1 MESHSFFKTSE
12 VPVGKPIPLVQRL
25 LKTILERQRRIE
37 RLEEELQKLKG
48 VTVKP
53 ELKPSPMDKETASLE
68 EAEEQG
74 SWKPGPQRR
83 KTQERKIYHTKV
95 VKTHPDTDIART
107 LGFNDVNRNRKRLK
121 RWGIIAILGVLAVG
135 VGIVVKNQVLNA
147 RPSEF
152 KTVKVQRGSLT
163 VTVTATGT
171 LKPINQVNVGSELS
185 GTIETVEVDY
195 NDRVKQ
201 GQILARLNTDE
212 LKAKLRQSKAA
223 LESEQAKLQVARATL
238 REARLK
244 FQRTEQLTTKG
255 LLPMQDLDT
264 AIAAYLRAQAE
275 EASTKAQ
282 IALNRATL
290 NADQTN
296 LDKAA
301 IHSPIDGIVLARKV
315 EPGQTVAA
323 SFQTPVLFIL
333 AEDLTRM
340 VLHANIDEAN
350 MGSIKKGQDAT
361 FTVDAYP
368 NRKFPAKII
377 SIRNTPRRG
386 KGIVTYETLL
396 SVDNSE
402 LLLRPG
408 MTATVD
414 VTTHRATDAILVPN
428 SALRFTPP
436 WTNQATTPDA
446 PLSNGRKQLVWTLRD
461 GRPVP
466 IPVTVGLSDRHNTE
480 ILTKDLKPGLPLL
493 VEVVRTDGAGSGP
506 AGGSFQRDN
515 RGHEDE
521 KG

>member
-12 VPVGKPIPLVQRL
+12 VPVGKPIPLVRRL
-25 LKTILERQRRIE
+25 LKTILERQRHIE

-68 EAEEQG
+68 EQG
-74 SWKPGPQRR
+74 SWKPDPQRR

-95 VKTHPDTDIART
+95 VETYPDTDIART
-107 LGFNDVNRNRKRLK
+107 LGFNDVNRDRKRLK

-147 RPSEF
+147 RPPEF
-152 KTVKVQRGSLT
+152 KTVKVQRGSLI

-201 GQILARLNTDE
+201 GQILARLDTDE
-212 LKAKLRQSKAA
+212 LEAKLRQSKAA
-223 LESEQAKLQVARATL
+223 LESEQAKLQVARATF

-244 FQRTEQLTTKG
+244 FQRTEQLTAKG
-255 LLPMQDLDT
+255 LLPTQDLDT

-275 EASTKAQ
+275 EASTQAQ
-282 IALNRATL
+282 IALTRATL

-296 LDKAA
+296 LDKTA

-323 SFQTPVLFIL
+323 SFQTPVLFTL

-350 MGSIKKGQDAT
+350 MGPIKKGQDAT

-386 KGIVTYETLL
+386 EGIVTYETLL

-414 VTTHRATDAILVPN
+414 VTTHRVTDAILVPN

-436 WTNQATTPDA
+436 SWTNPATASDA
-446 PLSNGRKQLVWTLRD
+446 PLSNGHKQLVWTLRD

-466 IPVTVGLSDRHNTE
+466 IPVTVGLSDGHNTE
-480 ILTKDLKPGLPLL
+480 ILAKDLKPGLPLL
-493 VEVVRTDGAGSGP
+493 VEVVRTDGGGGGP

>member
-1 MESHSFFKTSE
+1 ME
-12 VPVGKPIPLVQRL
+12 Q
-25 LKTILERQRRIE
+25 QRRIE
-37 RLEEELQKLKG
+37 QLEKAIGELKG
-48 VTVKP
+48 ETVKP
-53 ELKPSPMDKETASLE
+53 KLEPSQMEKETVSPE
-68 EAEEQG
+68 EAEDQG
-74 SWKPGPQRR
+74 RSKPGPRRR
-83 KTQERKIYHTKV
+83 KTQDSKIHRHTEV
-95 VKTHPDTDIART
+95 VKTHQDADIVQT
-107 LGFNDVNRNRKRLK
+107 LGFDDVNRDRKPLK
-121 RWGIIAILGVLAVG
+121 QWGIIAILGVLVVG
-135 VGIVVKNQVLNA
+135 AGIVLKNQFLNA

-163 VTVTATGT
+163 VTITATGT
-171 LKPINQVNVGSELS
+171 LKPINQVDVGSELS

-195 NDRVKQ
+195 NGRVKR
-201 GQILARLNTDE
+201 GQMLAMLNTDE
-212 LKAKLRQSKAA
+212 LKAKLLQSEAS
-223 LESEQAKLQVARATL
+223 LESEQARLQVAKATL
-238 REARLK
+238 VETSLK
-244 FQRTEQLTTKG
+244 FQRMQKLTAKG
-255 LLPMQDLDT
+255 LAPTQDLDT
-264 AIAAYLRAQAE
+264 AKAAYLRARAE

-282 IALNRATL
+282 IALTRATL

-323 SFQTPVLFIL
+323 SFQTPVLFTL

-350 MGSIKKGQDAT
+350 MGPIKKGQDAT

-386 KGIVTYETLL
+386 EGIVTYETLL

-414 VTTHRATDAILVPN
+414 VTTHRVTDAILVPN

-436 WTNQATTPDA
+436 RANQATAPDA
-446 PLSNGRKQLVWTLRD
+446 PLSNGHKQLVWTLRD

-466 IPVTVGLSDRHNTE
+466 IPVTVGLSDGHNTE

-493 VEVVRTDGAGSGP
+493 IEVVRTDGAGGGP

-515 RGHEDE
+515 RGHEGE
-521 KG
+521 KGS

>member
-1 MESHSFFKTSE
+1 ME
-12 VPVGKPIPLVQRL
+12 Q
-25 LKTILERQRRIE
+25 QRRIE
-37 RLEEELQKLKG
+37 QLEKAIWRLKG
-48 VTVKP
+48 EAVKP
-53 ELKPSPMDKETASLE
+53 KLEPSPMDKETTSPE

-74 SWKPGPQRR
+74 SWKPDPPRG
-83 KTQERKIYHTKV
+83 KTQDLKIHHHTEV
-95 VKTHPDTDIART
+95 VKAHQDTDIART
-107 LGFNDVNRNRKRLK
+107 LGFDNVNRDRKRLK
-121 RWGIIAILGVLAVG
+121 RWGLIAILGVLAVG
-135 VGIVVKNQVLNA
+135 VGIVVKNQVLST
-147 RPSEF
+147 RPLEF
-152 KTVKVQRGSLT
+152 KTVEVQGGSLT

-171 LKPINQVNVGSELS
+171 LKPINQVDVGSELS

-212 LKAKLRQSKAA
+212 LKAKLRRSKAA

-238 REARLK
+238 VETELK
-244 FQRTEQLTTKG
+244 FQRMQELTAKA
-255 LLPMQDLDT
+255 LVPKQDRDT
-264 AIAAYLRAQAE
+264 AKAAYLRAQAE
-275 EASTKAQ
+275 EASIQAQ
-282 IALNRATL
+282 IALARAAL

-323 SFQTPVLFIL
+323 SFQTPVLFTL

-350 MGSIKKGQDAT
+350 MGPIKKGQDAT
-361 FTVDAYP
+361 FTVDAHP

-377 SIRNTPRRG
+377 SIRNTPQRG
-386 KGIVTYETLL
+386 EGIVTYETLL

-408 MTATVD
+408 MTATVEI
-414 VTTHRATDAILVPN
+414 TTHRVTDAILVPN

-436 WTNQATTPDA
+436 WTSGATAPDA
-446 PLSNGRKQLVWTLRD
+446 ALSTDRKQLVWTLRD
-461 GRPVP
+461 GQPVP
-466 IPVTVGLSDRHNTE
+466 IRVTVGLSDGHNTE
-480 ILTKDLKPGLPLL
+480 ILGRDLKPGLPLL
-493 VEVVRTDGAGSGP
+493 VEVVRADGAGGGP
-506 AGGSFQRDN
+506 AGDSFQRDN
-515 RGHEDE
+515 RGHEGK

>member
-12 VPVGKPIPLVQRL
+12 VPVGKSIPLVRRL

-37 RLEEELQKLKG
+37 RLEEELRKLKG

-53 ELKPSPMDKETASLE
+53 ELKPNPMDKETASL
-68 EAEEQG
+68 EEQG

-107 LGFNDVNRNRKRLK
+107 LGFNDVNRDRKRLK
-121 RWGIIAILGVLAVG
+121 RWGIIAILGVLVVSVG
-135 VGIVVKNQVLNA
+135 LMMKYQVLST
-147 RPSEF
+147 RPSQF
-152 KTVKVQRGSLT
+152 KTVEVQRGSLT

-185 GTIETVEVDY
+185 GTIEMVEVDY

-212 LKAKLRQSKAA
+212 LKAKLRQSKAS
-223 LESEQAKLQVARATL
+223 LESEQAKLQVAKATF

-244 FQRTEQLTTKG
+244 FQRTENLTTKG
-255 LLPMQDLDT
+255 LLPTQDLDT

-275 EASTKAQ
+275 EASIKAQ
-282 IALNRATL
+282 IALTRASL

-350 MGSIKKGQDAT
+350 MGPIKKGQNAT

-386 KGIVTYETLL
+386 EGIVTYETLL

-414 VTTHRATDAILVPN
+414 VTTHRVTDAILVPN

-436 WTNQATTPDA
+436 SWTNQATASDA
-446 PLSNGRKQLVWTLRD
+446 PLSNGHKQLVWTLRDD

-466 IPVTVGLSDRHNTE
+466 IPVTVGLSDGHNTE
-480 ILTKDLKPGLPLL
+480 ILAKDLKPGLPLL
-493 VEVVRTDGAGSGP
+493 VEVVRTGGAGGGP

-515 RGHEDE
+515 RGHEGE